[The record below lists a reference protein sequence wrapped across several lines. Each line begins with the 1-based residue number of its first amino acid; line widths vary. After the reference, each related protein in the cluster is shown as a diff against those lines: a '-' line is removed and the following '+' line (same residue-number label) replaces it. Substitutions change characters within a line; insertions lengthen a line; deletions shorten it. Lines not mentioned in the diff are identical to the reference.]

1 MYQNP
6 SRDILGT
13 KRQVQ
18 QMMNPRKYFLSL
30 KEINSPQY
38 IIWQLQNTVAINPIW
53 LTDYYKWLTDTK
65 LLLLLCR
72 GKGSLHLAHCA
83 MHCAMHTVQC
93 TVSHSNLTTTWQCFS
108 ICRPWLASV
117 FLLSAFIFSSLLP
130 ALGLRPRPR
139 MLDQDYGWIHLVHI
153 ASFQGEIWGQ
163 RCNASLTVIVTRT
176 SQTAVLISDF
186 ERWYLYW
193 AMRRG

>member
-93 TVSHSNLTTTWQCFS
+93 TVFHSNLTTTWQCFS

-117 FLLSAFIFSSLLP
+117 FLLIAFILSSLP
-130 ALGLRPRPR
+130 ALSLRPTLRILFDDISFYQYHVFFKISNK
-139 MLDQDYGWIHLVHI
+139 MWISAICSSMTLSTSVHC
-153 ASFQGEIWGQ
+153 Q
-163 RCNASLTVIVTRT
+163 
-176 SQTAVLISDF
+176 
-186 ERWYLYW
+186 
-193 AMRRG
+193 